1 MLRNPLSAFRPPAPA
16 ASRSTAGLLAVAFGA
31 CVAWGQDAERS
42 ALAAPEAP
50 VGDPISAALSSAD
63 PDVLRYDQHLTFLAH
78 PFLEGRL
85 PGTRGMELAME
96 YCEEHLRRAGLEA
109 PFQGPS
115 GPSFRQPFDL
125 QPVPELLGQSLTL
138 AGLELSAGV
147 DFQASSLGRG
157 GSFAGPTTF
166 VGYSIER
173 GPKDSDYQSYA
184 EGDDLTG
191 QIALLLR
198 FEPMDEAGNSLWN
211 ENAGAWSGRSA
222 LAGKVRQAVQRGASA
237 VLIANPPGANDPRAR
252 ELTGF
257 SQGRSVVD
265 VPVLMLSSAAAERLV
280 AALDPRAPSW
290 LELRQAADRGRQIT
304 PLGGNLSGRV
314 ELGEKRTRCEN
325 VGGLLRGRGELADEL
340 VVIGAHLDHLGW
352 GNFGSRDR
360 ERAGKVI
367 HPGADDN
374 ASGSAALLMLAERL
388 RKDYANLPSRAAAR
402 SILILLFSAEE
413 SGLNGS
419 VHYLKEPLVPLEQHA
434 LMMNFDMIGRMTDRR
449 LSVSGLDSGVGMEA
463 WAKPYF
469 EASPLTIVQ
478 PESAFG
484 GSDHLPF
491 LQKKVPVLFGIIAD
505 FHDDYHTPAD
515 TAELINRVDAVEAMR
530 LWHSLALSAALRPGS
545 FREQP
550 PAGPLQ
556 PLPVPGAAPGQVP
569 SAAPAAAGVAAPAGA
584 AAPASGGRAPFPV
597 SLGIRPGNYGEEGTP
612 DAPVGVLVESVDPSG
627 AGAEAG
633 LLPGDRLVTWNGAEI
648 IDVATYANLLRGHKP
663 GDRVRLGL
671 QRSDGARELTVTLR
685 EPPSAPR

>member
-1 MLRNPLSAFRPPAPA
+1 MFRSPLSALRFLAPA
-16 ASRSTAGLLAVAFGA
+16 GSKLPGPLLALALGASAALGQSATEGVA
-31 CVAWGQDAERS
+31 VAAR
-42 ALAAPEAP
+42 AAS
-50 VGDPISAALSSAD
+50 GDPISAALASAD

-85 PGTRGMELAME
+85 PGTRGMDLAME
-96 YCEEHLRRAGLEA
+96 YCEAHLRAAGLEA
-109 PFQGPS
+109 PFAAAS
-115 GPSFRQPFDL
+115 GTSYRQPFDL
-125 QPVPELLGQSLTL
+125 QPVPELLSQSLSL
-138 AGLELSAGV
+138 AGLQLVAGV
-147 DFQASSLGRG
+147 DYQASSLGRG
-157 GSFAGPTTF
+157 SSFAGPVTF

-173 GPKDSDYQSYA
+173 GPKDSGYASYA

-198 FEPMDEAGNSLWN
+198 FEPMDEEGNSQWN
-211 ENAGAWSGRSA
+211 QTAGAWSGRSA
-222 LAGKVRQAVQRGASA
+222 LAGKVRQAVERGASA
-237 VLIANPPGANDPRAR
+237 VLVANPPGANDPRAR

-257 SQGRSVVD
+257 SQGRGVVD

-280 AALDPRAPSW
+280 ARLDPAAPSW
-290 LELRQAADRGRQIT
+290 LELRRAADQGRSIR
-304 PLGGNLSGRV
+304 PLGGSLAGRV

-325 VGGLLRGRGELADEL
+325 VGGLLRGRGALADEL

-360 ERAGKVI
+360 ERAGKAI

-388 RKDYANLPSRAAAR
+388 HRDYSNLPAGAEAR

-419 VHYLKEPLVPLEQHA
+419 VHYVKEPLVPLEQHA

-449 LSVSGLDSGVGMEA
+449 LSVSGLDSGVGMEE

-469 EASPLTIVQ
+469 AASPLTIVN

-491 LQKKVPVLFGIIAD
+491 LQKNVPVLFGIIAE
-505 FHDDYHTPAD
+505 FHQDYHTPAD
-515 TAELINRVDAVEAMR
+515 TAEQINRVDAVEAMR
-530 LWHSLALSAALRPGS
+530 LWHSLALAAALHPTGFRKEAPQGPRRPLPPLGGGPSAAGS
-545 FREQP
+545 P
-550 PAGPLQ
+550 
-556 PLPVPGAAPGQVP
+556 
-569 SAAPAAAGVAAPAGA
+569 APAAADSAPAPA

-597 SLGIRPGNYGEEGTP
+597 SLGIRPGNYGEEGSA
-612 DAPVGVLVESVDPSG
+612 DAPVGVLIESVDPSG

-633 LLPGDRLVTWNGAEI
+633 LLAGDRILTWNGAEI
-648 IDVATYANLLRGHKP
+648 VDVAAYANLLRGHKP

-671 QRSDGARELTVTLR
+671 QRGDGPRELEVTLR